1 MIRNAELAH
10 PGTGAATLGRR
21 PARLAA
27 QVCAR
32 ASARRARTR
41 SASPG
46 SLRSRRRSVAGKSGL
61 ASVVAYDALRQ
72 PGFALLWISTSV
84 NFSAFFLRSTIQGW
98 LVLQLTNSS
107 TWVGLVNA
115 LPVIVTAPLSFI
127 AGAIADRGDA
137 RRLLIWTRAASASTC
152 FLTAFLIT
160 AGVIDV
166 YQMLFLATILTA
178 AFYLGF
184 PANQTYILA
193 LVGGE
198 RLLAAN
204 SLVTAFGFGFNFIG
218 PSLAGYAAAELGID
232 SVYYALGLAYLV
244 AMLTLLQT
252 PPAPA
257 SDARPAANMLRD
269 VFAGIAYVRTQT
281 GLAWVY
287 YVALLGISGSPFLAI
302 LPAMARDELGL
313 GAAGFG
319 LIAGSQGVG
328 SLVAS
333 TVMLARGQV
342 QRKGVAMVAGAVIW
356 AMGMILIG
364 SAQEA
369 WQAIAA
375 GALMGFSPPLW
386 MNSAQ
391 TVIMTAVPAAMR
403 ARMAALFALSFQ
415 MVPLGYL
422 LGGVLAD
429 ALGPGPA
436 LQLLG
441 AAGILLH
448 LPPLLSR
455 QFRNIG

>member
-1 MIRNAELAH
+1 MLAF
-10 PGTGAATLGRR
+10 
-21 PARLAA
+21 
-27 QVCAR
+27 
-32 ASARRARTR
+32 
-41 SASPG
+41 
-46 SLRSRRRSVAGKSGL
+46 
-61 ASVVAYDALRQ
+61 DALRQ
-72 PGFALLWISTSV
+72 PGFTLLWISTSV

-107 TWVGLVNA
+107 TWVGLTNA
-115 LPVIVTAPLSFI
+115 LPVIVSAPLSFF

-137 RRLLIWTRAASASTC
+137 RRLLIWTRAASAFTC

-160 AGVIDV
+160 AGIIDV
-166 YQMLFLATILTA
+166 YQMLALATVLTA

-193 LVGGE
+193 LVGPE
-198 RLLAAN
+198 RLLSAN
-204 SLVTAFGFGFNFIG
+204 SLVTGFGFGFNFVG
-218 PSLAGYAAAELGID
+218 PALAGYAAANLGID

-244 AMLTLLQT
+244 AMLTLLRT
-252 PPAPA
+252 PPAPVK
-257 SDARPAANMLRD
+257 DRRPDSNMLRD

-281 GLAWVY
+281 GLAWVF
-287 YVALLGISGSPFLAI
+287 YVALLGITGSPFLAI

-328 SLVAS
+328 SLLAS
-333 TVMLARGQV
+333 FVMLARGQV
-342 QRKGVAMVAGAVIW
+342 QRKGVSMVAGAVIW
-356 AMGMILIG
+356 ATGMILIG

-369 WQAIAA
+369 WQAVAA
-375 GALMGFSPPLW
+375 GVFMGFSPPLW

-391 TVIMTAVPAAMR
+391 TVIMTAVPDEMR

-422 LGGVLAD
+422 VGGVLAD
-429 ALGPGPA
+429 AFGPGAA

-441 AAGILLH
+441 TIGILLH
-448 LPPLLSR
+448 IPPLLSR